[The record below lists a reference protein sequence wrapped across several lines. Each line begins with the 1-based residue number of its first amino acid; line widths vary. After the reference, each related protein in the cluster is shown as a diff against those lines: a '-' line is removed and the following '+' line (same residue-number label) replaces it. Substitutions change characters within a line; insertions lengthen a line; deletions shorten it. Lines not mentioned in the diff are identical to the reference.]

1 MTATTPAFRFAAVPT
16 AARSALQWRLLLL
29 WAVGLLL
36 PTLAVALPF
45 FNMLGNQLDH
55 SVHVATLA
63 QELDLTA
70 ITDLIAAGQRESGA
84 LTGGAVVAFVLTL
97 FISPLLTGM
106 VIAAAR
112 AELTLGFHGLFAGG
126 LREYPRMLRMLLWA
140 VVPLGICIAIG
151 SAGMDAA
158 SKYADK
164 SLLESDGANATMAA
178 SVLLGVLL
186 LLVHATVDAARA
198 TLANDRR
205 RRSVVKAW
213 WAGCKLLAR
222 RPVATLGIYLII
234 SVAGLLLA
242 AVLVYARINVPHV
255 SVLGFLGALVL
266 TEAVVVVIA
275 WMRSARLFA
284 MIALA
289 RGAQPQA

>member
-1 MTATTPAFRFAAVPT
+1 MMTTTSPAFRFAAVPK

-29 WAVGLLL
+29 WAIGLLL

-45 FNMLGNQLDH
+45 FNVLGNQLDH
-55 SVHVATLA
+55 SVHASALA
-63 QELDLTA
+63 QELDMTA
-70 ITDLIAAGQRESGA
+70 VADLMAAVQRDSAALSVGA
-84 LTGGAVVAFVLTL
+84 AVAFVLTL
-97 FISPLLTGM
+97 LVSPLLTGM

-126 LREYPRMLRMLLWA
+126 LREYPRMLRMLVWA

-151 SAGMDAA
+151 GAGMDAA
-158 SKYADK
+158 GKYAGK
-164 SLLESDGANATMAA
+164 AILASEGSNATMAA
-178 SVLLGVLL
+178 TALLGVLL

-198 TLANDRR
+198 TLATDRR

-222 RPVATLGIYLII
+222 RPVATLGVYLII
-234 SVAGLLLA
+234 SVVGLLLA
-242 AVLVYARINVPHV
+242 AVLAYARINVPHV
-255 SVLGFLGALVL
+255 SVIGFIGALVL
-266 TEAVVVVIA
+266 TQAAVVSIA

-284 MIALA
+284 MIDLA
-289 RGAQPQA
+289 RSVQA